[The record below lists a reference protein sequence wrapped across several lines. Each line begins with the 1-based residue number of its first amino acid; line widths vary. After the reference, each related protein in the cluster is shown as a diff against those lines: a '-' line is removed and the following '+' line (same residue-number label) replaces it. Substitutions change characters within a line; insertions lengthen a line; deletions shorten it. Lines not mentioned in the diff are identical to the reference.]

1 MPTIRK
7 RGAKWQVQIRRKGQC
22 PVSQSFIAKKD
33 AEMWAREMERRADL
47 RELTADIKLLDQYTL
62 EILCAAE
69 IGSPQRRQLADTPGC
84 YAAQLGDKPNERL
97 ARSKPLKRLN
107 GSPSAR
113 VAAR

>member
-62 EILCAAE
+62 GDLV
-69 IGSPQRRQLADTPGC
+69 RRRNWVATATP
-84 YAAQLGDKPNERL
+84 A
-97 ARSKPLKRLN
+97 S
-107 GSPSAR
+107 
-113 VAAR
+113 